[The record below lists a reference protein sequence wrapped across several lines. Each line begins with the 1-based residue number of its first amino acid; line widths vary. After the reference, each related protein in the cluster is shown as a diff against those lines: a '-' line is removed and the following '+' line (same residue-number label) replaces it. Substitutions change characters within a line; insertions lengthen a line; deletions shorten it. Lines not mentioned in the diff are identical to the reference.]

1 MVYSYDF
8 ANVRRDLSDVL
19 STVIADAPR
28 FISAFQ
34 RAADAQSTK
43 HEWLEDQIAGRS
55 IVASAVSGMN
65 VTVSATDA
73 AKVRVGT
80 LLNIKGDSAVFKV
93 TAVSGTSVTVAL
105 AGANG
110 SKKAAPA
117 ASDVLEIISTPS
129 KEGSTSGENTFH
141 QSGAE
146 YNYTQIIRKDVVL
159 TGTSVAINAYGVEN
173 AIDRQT
179 QFALQEMTR
188 DLNRM
193 AVRGVRVAGTAADER
208 VAGGLYYFGTTPE
221 GIAVPLETA
230 AKLDSYIIND
240 AAQAVLGAGGDPSM
254 ILCSPG
260 QARVL
265 SAELK
270 DQIQILREDTRRG
283 AYVAVVI
290 NDITGRGMT
299 IMADPDMPDTD
310 VFVCDPAGFGI
321 SFLKGRGITDED
333 TTAKGFDGIQR
344 TVMGEFTFEFKNAK
358 QRICRISNLTPSAA
372 ALAALRK

>member
-1 MVYSYDF
+1 MNYSYSF
-8 ANVRRDLSDVL
+8 ANVKRDLSDVL

-28 FISAFQ
+28 FISLFG
-34 RAADAQSTK
+34 RAADAKSTK

-55 IVASAVSGMN
+55 FVASAVTGSN
-65 VTVSATDA
+65 ITVSATDA
-73 AKVRVGT
+73 AKVQVGT
-80 LLNIKGDSAVFKV
+80 LFNVKGDSAVFKV
-93 TAVSGTSVTVAL
+93 SAVNGTAVTFAL
-105 AGANG
+105 VGANG
-110 SKKAAPA
+110 SKKTAPA
-117 ASDVLEIISTPS
+117 ASDVLEVISSPA
-129 KEGSTSGENTFH
+129 KEGSNAGENTFH

-146 YNYTQIIRKDVVL
+146 FNYTQIIRKDVVL
-159 TGTSVAINAYGVEN
+159 TGTALAIDVYGADNAIN
-173 AIDRQT
+173 RQT

-193 AVRGVRVAGTAADER
+193 AIRGVRVAGTAAEDR
-208 VAGGLYYFGTTPE
+208 VAGGLYYFGTTAE
-221 GIAVPLETA
+221 GLAVPLETA

-240 AAQAVLGAGGDPSM
+240 AAQAVLGAGGDPAM

-270 DQIQILREDTRRG
+270 DQIQVLREDTRRG
-283 AYVAVVI
+283 AYVAVVV

-299 IMADPDMPDTD
+299 IIADPDMPDTD
-310 VFVCDPAGFGI
+310 AFVCDPAGFGI
-321 SFLKGRGITDED
+321 SFLAGRGIADFDATE
-333 TTAKGFDGIQR
+333 KSFDGIKR
-344 TVMGEFTFEFKNAK
+344 TVLGEFTFEFKNAK